1 MGTALDSIG
10 IRREKMDLHI
20 TISGTHSFTVD
31 GDLANFLVSEFP
43 DKVEI
48 TEAPDYSKINQE

>member
-1 MGTALDSIG
+1 
-10 IRREKMDLHI
+10 MDLHI